1 MTRSALDDIPG
12 LGPGR
17 QKRLLGHFG
26 SLKRIRAASVE
37 EITAVPGIGPA
48 LAAQISSALAAA
60 PVPEPA
66 VDALTGEIREDGAVM
81 RSETAVPADER
92 TPT

>member
-37 EITAVPGIGPA
+37 EITAVPGIGPV
-48 LAAQISSALAAA
+48 LAGQIATALAAA
-60 PVPEPA
+60 PGPGPA
-66 VDALTGEIREDGAVM
+66 VDALTGEIREDGPTT
-81 RSETAVPADER
+81 RSETTVPADER
-92 TPT
+92 TAT